1 MQNKNTDRLIIVQ
14 NPNSTLADDIEAEV
28 FAPLDRHD
36 IPYEVYH
43 TESVDTEENIA
54 AMREYLSDKSRSTIV
69 GAAGDGTAMQLINAA
84 MRDRKDITLGFVP
97 LGNFNDIAR
106 THAGRGHTALDIINA
121 PTIAHRPLK
130 IELDGEYWRH
140 APAYL
145 TLGWTALAA
154 SEFGDARSRE
164 AMQGAPR
171 PLKLVKSLAQ
181 LAGSYF
187 ENRHTMLPPFRVNGD
202 ASVYEHSTDVLAI
215 NSPRVGNIVRSP
227 EEHYLG
233 AHFGMRADIDV
244 SRILPN
250 IPFGLQAIAGQA
262 PLHRA
267 SHMRIVFDRVS
278 TVPAQTEGEFQW
290 IEAKEIFV
298 HKNPHD
304 VLRIL
309 HPKRLAHR

>member
-1 MQNKNTDRLIIVQ
+1 MQNKNTERLIIVQ
-14 NPNSTLADDIEAEV
+14 NPNSTLADEIDQRV
-28 FAPLDRHD
+28 FAPLDRND
-36 IPYEVYH
+36 IPYEIYH
-43 TESVDTEENIA
+43 TESADTEENIA
-54 AMREYLSDKSRSTIV
+54 AMRQSLPEKSTVV
-69 GAAGDGTAMQLINAA
+69 GAAGDGTAMQLINTV

-106 THAGRGHTALDIINA
+106 THAGHSQTILDIINA
-121 PTIAHRPLK
+121 PTMAHRPLK

-154 SEFGDARSRE
+154 SEFGGAQSRE
-164 AMQGAPR
+164 AMQETPR
-171 PLKLVKSLAQ
+171 PLKLVKSLGQ
-181 LAGSYF
+181 LAGNYF
-187 ENRHTMLPPFRVNGD
+187 ENRHTKLPPFRIND
-202 ASVYEHSTDVLAI
+202 DTDRYEYSTDVLAI
-215 NSPRVGNIVRSP
+215 NSPRVGSIVRSP

-250 IPFGLQAIAGQA
+250 IPFGLRAIAGQT
-262 PLHRA
+262 PLDRA
-267 SHMRIVFDRVS
+267 KHMRVVFDQVS
-278 TVPAQTEGEFQW
+278 AIPAQTEGEFQW

-298 HKNPHD
+298 YKNPHD